1 MKAHFQNKI
10 MIILAFIL
18 SACAFPSFSAVTP
31 AAVADPLLLGT
42 PIAQTAAAAGTQT
55 AQFSPPTLTPTL
67 TPFPTGTLITVPTQ
81 PTFMFALPTF
91 TPLPSITPTQGPIS
105 VGGGGSGGEAGDP
118 QKIFTDHEWT
128 CAIRGKNPPMGTK
141 VKPGAVI
148 YFSVLLFNNGTR
160 VWPNDSVD
168 FRYKSGFRP
177 EGKPIQ
183 DLPKT
188 IEPGQ
193 EVSLS
198 VNITAPKK
206 PDTYNTIWTLK
217 VGRTE
222 FCGVKYTFIV
232 Q

>member
-1 MKAHFQNKI
+1 MTGNRLKKMI
-10 MIILAFIL
+10 MLLLVLSL
-18 SACAFPSFSAVTP
+18 SACAFPSLGAATP
-31 AAVADPLLLGT
+31 ALQSDPQLLGT
-42 PIAQTAAAAGTQT
+42 PIAQTVAAAATRT

-67 TPFPTGTLITVPTQ
+67 TPFPTGTLISAPTL
-81 PTFMFALPTF
+81 PTFVFALPTF
-91 TPLPSITPTQGPIS
+91 TPLPSDTPTPGPIS
-105 VGGGGSGGEAGDP
+105 VGGGGGDAGTPD
-118 QKIFTDHEWT
+118 KVFTDREWT

-160 VWPNDSVD
+160 AWPNDSVD

-183 DLPKT
+183 DLPKS

-193 EVSLS
+193 EISLQ
-198 VNITAPKK
+198 VNITAPNK
-206 PDTYNTIWTLK
+206 PDTYNTVWTLK